1 MQGAVFVCIC
11 RVCWPKNQTNKENK
25 IKPQWK
31 LKGGQKPQNFFI
43 KGSTHHGL
51 LAYFCVLYS
60 SIHVKEIIDISWLNG
75 QNLNTSVKVL
85 DPRFIKVK
93 SIISD
98 IKWCW
103 WHLEI
108 LLLISNWLVSH
119 RSPTAVLS
127 NTFQTPEAPSRL
139 CWPQAVWSGLIY
151 IPTLPQNVSFMD
163 HLLLPCTETDAPFP
177 FWRRRPAP
185 LDFCW
190 SSIPS
195 SDT

>member
-1 MQGAVFVCIC
+1 MDS
-11 RVCWPKNQTNKENK
+11 WP
-25 IKPQWK
+25 I
-31 LKGGQKPQNFFI
+31 
-43 KGSTHHGL
+43 
-51 LAYFCVLYS
+51 CVLYS

-75 QNLNTSVKVL
+75 QNRNTSVKVL
-85 DPRFIKVK
+85 EPRFIKVK

-139 CWPQAVWSGLIY
+139 CWPQSHLIWAY
-151 IPTLPQNVSFMD
+151 LHSNSATKRQFHGPSSPSLHRD
-163 HLLLPCTETDAPFP
+163 
-177 FWRRRPAP
+177 RRPFSLLKTKTSCTFRFLLVIDAF
-185 LDFCW
+185 LWNLTGQDF
-190 SSIPS
+190 
-195 SDT
+195 